1 MKNWKML
8 LKRYIINLSVL
19 FSLLKY
25 SKVSEIERKMKY
37 NRPYML
43 LSLGF
48 IIFENFSL
56 APENLKWNLLFFP
69 EALSG
74 WAIEWLDTV
83 PGTRVVLLQPAER
96 GFPQSSALCGRCYT
110 SSSQPVGGDPP
121 PQGVEWPLHK
131 GHLLDSISD
140 IFITIHNGG
149 KNDSYEVAM
158 K

>member
-1 MKNWKML
+1 ML

-56 APENLKWNLLFFP
+56 APENLK
-69 EALSG
+69 
-74 WAIEWLDTV
+74 
-83 PGTRVVLLQPAER
+83 
-96 GFPQSSALCGRCYT
+96 
-110 SSSQPVGGDPP
+110 
-121 PQGVEWPLHK
+121 
-131 GHLLDSISD
+131 
-140 IFITIHNGG
+140 
-149 KNDSYEVAM
+149 
-158 K
+158 